1 MIRELQLTDV
11 LTIVAA
17 ARWTLLLSLMAFAGS
32 ALVGLGLAV
41 ARLSSFAPLR
51 WIVIGYNQIVQGT
64 PLLVWLFLL
73 YFGLAAIGIKIN
85 AWFSVTIAF
94 SIYGGAFLGEAWYGA
109 FRAVP
114 KAQWEA
120 ASSLGLSYTQQFIN
134 VILPQSIRIA
144 TPPTVGLAVQLI
156 KNTSLA
162 STIGF
167 YELTRSGVLLS
178 GATYRPLL
186 VFTIVGVLYFVI
198 CYPLTTWSRKLER
211 DLHVAR

>member
-1 MIRELQLTDV
+1 MIRELQITDV
-11 LTIVAA
+11 LAIIAA
-17 ARWTLLLSLMAFAGS
+17 GQWTLALSLVAFAGS
-32 ALVGLGLAV
+32 AIVGLALAV
-41 ARLSSFAPLR
+41 ARLLPWAPLR
-51 WIVIGYNQIVQGT
+51 WIVMGYNQIVQGT

-85 AWFSVTIAF
+85 AWYSVTIAF

-120 ASSLGLSYTQQFIN
+120 ASSLGLSYAQQFKE

-167 YELTRSGVLLS
+167 YELTRSGVLMS

-186 VFTIVGVLYFVI
+186 VFSIVGALYFVV